1 VVKYWNLG
9 VKNIFFDEILLA
21 TMEIPEELKLGK

>member
-1 VVKYWNLG
+1 

-21 TMEIPEELKLGK
+21 TMEIPEELKIGK

>member
-1 VVKYWNLG
+1 VIKYWKLP

-21 TMEIPEELKLGK
+21 TMEIPEELKIGK